1 MRKGMLAM
9 VTGIIVLAGC
19 ASDPIWWTKP
29 DMTHF
34 DQDHYECERD
44 ANQAV
49 AVSLYR
55 SCMQARGYVETTP
68 PKR

>member
-9 VTGIIVLAGC
+9 VMGILALAGC

-34 DQDHYECERD
+34 DQDHSECARD

-49 AVSLYR
+49 YR
-55 SCMQARGYVETTP
+55 SCMQARGYTATP
-68 PKR
+68 PPNR